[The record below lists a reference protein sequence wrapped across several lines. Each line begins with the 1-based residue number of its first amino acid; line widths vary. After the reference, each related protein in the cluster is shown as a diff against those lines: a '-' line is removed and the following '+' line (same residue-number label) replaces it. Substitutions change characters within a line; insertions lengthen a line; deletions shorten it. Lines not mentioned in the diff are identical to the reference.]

1 MLPYPKGFDINKKH
15 FSYCSSIYF
24 VVIYYSDLNNL
35 AIGIRVLSL
44 AKEGILFFL
53 FFSEFFKKKKEGRDT
68 LDNNYSFMCK
78 ICKNLLYI

>member
-1 MLPYPKGFDINKKH
+1 MIYCTMLPYPKGFDINKKY
-15 FSYCSSIYF
+15 FSYWSSISF

-53 FFSEFFKKKKEGRDT
+53 FFFRIFREEKRGSRH
-68 LDNNYSFMCK
+68 SRQ
-78 ICKNLLYI
+78 